1 MEKPEINHSYTQGAQ
16 NEKNNGCD
24 LRNEDN
30 ICRILE
36 EGSQEELEKLREF
49 YDFSSEEMMLH
60 RDFAILRK
68 EVHKNMSNT
77 FRERILSNPEPSQEE
92 ESLCVY
98 REEIEPHVLSAVILM
113 RKKGYDT
120 YESGFYGLNKQRIGF
135 NDSCLDGFELPF
147 DVIEFAKTK
156 EVEIKI
162 GSDNIEYFCNK
173 FLSTEEIKEIWE
185 KIAEALPDLN
195 SPINIDIK
203 KLESFRNRVKNIKEN
218 PSRFFD

>member
-1 MEKPEINHSYTQGAQ
+1 MEKPGINHSYTQEIQ
-16 NEKNNGCD
+16 NEKNTEYD

-36 EGSQEELEKLREF
+36 EGSQEELEKLRKF
-49 YDFSSEEMMLH
+49 YDFSSEEIMLY
-60 RDFAILRK
+60 RDFALLRK

-77 FRERILSNPEPSQEE
+77 FKERILSNPEPSQEE

-98 REEIEPHVLSAVILM
+98 KEEIEPQVLSAVILM

-135 NDSCLDGFELPF
+135 NDSYLDGVELPF

-162 GSDNIEYFCNK
+162 GSNNIEYFCNK
-173 FLSTEEIKEIWE
+173 LLSTEEIKEIWE
-185 KIAEALPDLN
+185 KIAKALPDLN
-195 SPINIDIK
+195 TPINIDTE
-203 KLESFRNRVKNIKEN
+203 KLKSFRNRVENMKKNPN
-218 PSRFFD
+218 RFFK